1 MKEPHVNWGL
11 AFVLATI
18 INANLHAHSGYT
30 VTARGLDYTVLEKTT
45 VENGTN
51 RLHRYVELA
60 TGLNYTNSYGQL
72 VGSSEQ
78 ISILPT
84 GGAAAVQGQHKVYF
98 PANIYNGVIEVVTP
112 DGRHLRSRPL
122 GVSYDDGSNT
132 VFIATLKDAPGYLTA
147 SNQVTYRDAF
157 TGFKADLVCT
167 YRRGGFE
174 SDLVFR
180 QQPPSPGDYGLDD
193 AFSTLQLVTEF
204 FNTPDPQQIP
214 AGYDDYYGLQ
224 DTTLKFGK
232 LAMTHGKAFA
242 FQGTNGLA
250 NLSTPNASSPVYKSW
265 VHAEGR
271 TFLIESVPVLDIAG
285 NLDALPLTA
294 SGNLKQTESKILFA
308 TRGRHFPPA
317 RGVYNDPNQILLAL
331 GQFKNEPGV
340 VLDYTEVN
348 FGDSFTDYTFEP
360 NTTYLVDWWAY
371 FDGTTTFK
379 SGAVIKIDGSPRM
392 PVIEI
397 GGAVNFD
404 ATPDQPVIFTCAGD
418 NSVGENVADDYCDGG
433 TYIQLDA
440 SPVVISNALFYG
452 ADTALT
458 TSGDLTLWNCE
469 FHQSYDAIEGAYGNI
484 TLENVLFSQTSFGM
498 SLNSGIIQGEH
509 VTFTGNNE
517 SFGCFARIWE
527 ASILNLTNSLICS
540 PGYSRLNIPTNQP
553 VIIHTNAV
561 FVFSDQAGLFQA
573 GNQAGYYLATSSPY
587 RNAGTTNLNPDLL
600 AEFQT
605 MTTYAPQDGGWPDTN
620 APDLGYHYPL
630 NEDSDHDG
638 LPDWWEWKY
647 FGNYNE
653 TATNLDAS
661 GNMLLY
667 DYENGIKPN
676 PTGLADIQTANDHL
690 QGSNAVVHLVVQGQ
704 PAYIAILVD
713 NDNLTNAIW
722 SAYAGADVTV
732 PLGSRQ
738 GWHDVWIGLRGASD
752 TVNEAV
758 WKWTRLYYDP
768 MPPQITITSPASGT
782 VKVPFLQLIGFCPK
796 PLAEIH
802 FNLTNSAGVLT
813 NQPVFITRQYYDT
826 NQLANTTNSFEAVD
840 VPLTNG
846 MNTLAI
852 CATDLAGNS
861 TVTNLNFTLNYDT
874 ATNPVVNIYWP
885 PDGTYV
891 CCSNYAWRGWVD
903 DPNATVMAKLA
914 DTNGNVSVFSG
925 VVGRDGKFW
934 VENLPVLPGTNLLA
948 LLVTNS
954 AGHGLATN
962 ITLHSGSV
970 ALTIQPPPDD
980 QLWQQGITVL
990 GTTSDPDN
998 YTVWVNG
1005 AKAILDGSNWTAT
1018 NVYLP
1023 DGGPAVI
1030 QACVIPNSN
1039 NGGNG
1044 TGGSGGGPVSHDNL
1058 SNPNAQSCQIAELQL
1073 DRPAQVY
1080 VEYDHQDLAVKKNV
1094 YSDGLNDPPFSPYK
1108 AYWNEQYDYHHD
1120 WSATNG
1126 GSSLENYNYSNLI
1139 IDYYTGVLLG
1149 SSNANIAINTQWPL
1163 TGTGTQDPCPL
1174 CSSLDDLDPF
1184 FLKTDTTN
1192 GPIKAREKCVLKEY
1206 LYAGLYEGAQ
1216 WLINFNGQ
1224 WSGSASPGSK
1234 LIGTETRKPLNRTAE
1249 THLHLRTGGKSGS
1262 TRQNLF
1268 CLTGWATAVTNLNSV
1283 IALVYRDGTNIP
1295 ATQIKLSGLGYLG
1308 ADGKLWVALPDD
1320 KDLDITPQTGAK
1332 DYAFDVGQQKYSLQA
1347 RWLQMGGAGSY
1358 TIMHDNGT
1366 PGPSYNCVLDENGKL
1381 LWKFPVLYES
1391 IGWTATAPPPFGD
1404 PPTLT
1409 QPVYMQATPTFRI
1422 YSTGSDPIV
1431 IRGLAKSGHPYPF
1444 NFWQTNTPAN
1454 DRFWATPIQADA
1466 PIDPHKVDF
1475 YNPLTIEWKIYS
1487 PDYKVSVD
1495 VGTTLCPVYVSLQPP
1510 ITGDVYHTVVH
1521 LACSVSGA
1529 TTESQAVSNTWSLFS
1544 GPADVNTWDGRE
1556 LAYYKM
1562 PLAKISENGG
1572 TTKSLTLQ
1580 QLLKYG
1586 DGQCTAWQ
1594 GLLDAAWRVN
1604 GVTAEKASVTRRGGG
1619 IFLVKEWTTTT
1630 GFQWPSTPP
1639 QFCKFRINDL
1649 GCMSDTIPNFGDLS
1663 PLPGLKGQNINT
1675 PMEKVF
1681 TVHNVLK
1688 QNGFYYDPSYG
1699 CIYTGP
1705 ADFQNQAVFGFGTN
1719 QQDDIFSPG
1728 NQIYDLHL
1736 PTSQIEIEISP

>member
-60 TGLNYTNSYGQL
+60 TGLNYTNSNGQL

-846 MNTLAI
+846 VNTLAI

-1044 TGGSGGGPVSHDNL
+1044 TGGSGGEQVSHDNL
-1058 SNPNAQSCQIAELQL
+1058 GNPNAQGCQIAELQL

-1192 GPIKAREKCVLKEY
+1192 GPIKAWEKCVLKEY

-1249 THLHLRTGGKSGS
+1249 THLHLRTGGKNGS

-1295 ATQIKLSGLGYLG
+1295 ATQIKLGGLGYLG
-1308 ADGKLWVALPDD
+1308 ADGKLWKTLPDD
-1320 KDLDITPQTGAK
+1320 KDLDVTPQTGVE
-1332 DYAFDVGQQKYSLQA
+1332 DYTFNVEPPQKINLELRSVTFNGTDILQDN
-1347 RWLQMGGAGSY
+1347 GNGSY
-1358 TIMHDNGT
+1358 PKPHWTNSDTGT
-1366 PGPSYNCVLDENGKL
+1366 AVQSS
-1381 LWKFPVLYES
+1381 PVLY
-1391 IGWTATAPPPFGD
+1391 TANNYVDATAGFAVSGGGAFPIIVKGVVSGS
-1404 PPTLT
+1404 LT
-1409 QPVYMQATPTFRI
+1409 
-1422 YSTGSDPIV
+1422 S
-1431 IRGLAKSGHPYPF
+1431 F
-1444 NFWQTNTPAN
+1444 NL
-1454 DRFWATPIQADA
+1454 WATNSPSGTNWFVDTLADA
-1466 PIDPHKVDF
+1466 ALAVSKVDF
-1475 YNPLTIEWKIYS
+1475 YNPMTIQWSYAAAQTNQ
-1487 PDYKVSVD
+1487 PLQFLPA
-1495 VGTTLCPVYVSLQPP
+1495 GTSTNQVYVSWKPP
-1510 ITGDVYHTVVH
+1510 VADELYHTVVDV
-1521 LACSVSGA
+1521 ACRNAVGK
-1529 TTESQAVSNTWSLFS
+1529 TNETEIVAGVWSDFS
-1544 GPADVNTWDGRE
+1544 GPLPGVKSWDGVEMR
-1556 LAYYKM
+1556 YW
-1562 PLAKISENGG
+1562 P
-1572 TTKSLTLQ
+1572 
-1580 QLLKYG
+1580 
-1586 DGQCTAWQ
+1586 DGWKTPMNFEVADLVRDKEGRC
-1594 GLLDAAWRVN
+1594 AAWEKIYCAALGVHAIGAQKLDVVPNVN
-1604 GVTAEKASVTRRGGG
+1604 Q
-1619 IFLVKEWTTTT
+1619 I
-1630 GFQWPSTPP
+1630 TPP
-1639 QFCKFRINDL
+1639 SPPIGYTEPL
-1649 GCMSDTIPNFGDLS
+1649 GRFMAFVASSSHPGQGNNQTPVTWLDFYGGNNSSGLPIDWGDHATTLYATNTI
-1663 PLPGLKGQNINT
+1663 
-1675 PMEKVF
+1675 
-1681 TVHNVLK
+1681 
-1688 QNGFYYDPSYG
+1688 YDPSYG
-1699 CIYTGP
+1699 VSFSSSSSLDAAKQAWEQASVVGFCWIWRNPTDNTIYRDYRTYSYVRNTLYP
-1705 ADFQNQAVFGFGTN
+1705 
-1719 QQDDIFSPG
+1719 SG
-1728 NQIYDLHL
+1728 NLLIW
-1736 PTSQIEIEISP
+1736 SR